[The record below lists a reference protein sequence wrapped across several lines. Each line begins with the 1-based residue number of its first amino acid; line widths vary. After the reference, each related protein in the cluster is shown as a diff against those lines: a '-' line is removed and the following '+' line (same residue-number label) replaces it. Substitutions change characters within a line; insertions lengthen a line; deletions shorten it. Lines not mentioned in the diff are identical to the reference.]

1 MAQGRPTDDEF
12 ARPMRRVF
20 VGIAVVLL
28 LIVFAVWRIDN
39 PRMERFRA
47 QVIDAVVPNAGFILR
62 PLGAIN
68 RVLTDYGSYLR
79 VYEQNQE
86 LRRELQRLR
95 GWRETA
101 LQLEQKYARLLD
113 LNKVKLNPKL
123 TFVTA
128 LVTADSGSPFSRS
141 VIINVGDEDGI
152 MDGWAATDSL
162 GLVGRVAGVGGGSAR
177 VLLITDAASRVPVIV
192 QPSGKHAILSGD
204 NSALP
209 LLDLVEAR
217 QDINAGDR
225 VVTSGRG
232 GVFPPGLL
240 VGQVVTTA
248 GGTLRLRVA
257 ADMQR
262 LEFLQVLRSVP
273 APELP
278 EPGVLAAPPAGGAAL
293 PQLPGAGNDG

>member
-1 MAQGRPTDDEF
+1 MAQGRPTDEDF
-12 ARPMRRVF
+12 TRPLRRVF
-20 VGIAVVLL
+20 VAIAVVILL
-28 LIVFAVWRIDN
+28 VIFAVWRIDN
-39 PRMERFRA
+39 PRMERIRA
-47 QVIDAVVPNAGFILR
+47 QVIDVVVPNAGFILR

-68 RVLTDYGSYLR
+68 RVFTDFNSYLR

-141 VIINVGDEDGI
+141 VIINVGADDGI
-152 MDGWAATDSL
+152 RDGWAATDSL
-162 GLVGRVAGVGGGSAR
+162 GLVGRVAGVGDRIAR
-177 VLLITDAASRVPVIV
+177 VLLVTDAASRVPVVI
-192 QPSGKHAILSGD
+192 QPSGQHAILAGD

-209 LLDLVEAR
+209 LLDLIESR
-217 QDINAGDR
+217 QGISAGDR

-240 VGQVVTTA
+240 VGQVVATSR
-248 GGTLRLRVA
+248 GTLRLRVA
-257 ADMQR
+257 ADLQR
-262 LEFLQVLRSVP
+262 LEFLQVLRP
-273 APELP
+273 APAPPVP
-278 EPGVLAAPPAGGAAL
+278 EPGVLAAPQRGGAPL
-293 PQLPGAGNDG
+293 PQLPGAAEDG